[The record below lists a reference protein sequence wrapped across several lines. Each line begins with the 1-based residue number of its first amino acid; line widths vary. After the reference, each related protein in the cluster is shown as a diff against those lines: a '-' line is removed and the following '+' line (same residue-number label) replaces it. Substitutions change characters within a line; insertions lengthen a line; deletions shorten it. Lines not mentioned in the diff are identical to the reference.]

1 MPKLTNSLLIVLSI
15 LLTMFCYSCRE
26 ADKHKDI
33 DVEIEG
39 KSLNPLRFDQDF
51 FNTDWNNVQQVSV
64 LKSKYGKFFCSL
76 PRAHSINAGQHA
88 IVYSAIHNGSGVC

>member
-1 MPKLTNSLLIVLSI
+1 MPKLTNSLLIILSI

-33 DVEIEG
+33 DVETEG

-51 FNTDWNNVQQVSV
+51 FNMGGHCLNFSV
-64 LKSKYGKFFCSL
+64 WESTG
-76 PRAHSINAGQHA
+76 
-88 IVYSAIHNGSGVC
+88 